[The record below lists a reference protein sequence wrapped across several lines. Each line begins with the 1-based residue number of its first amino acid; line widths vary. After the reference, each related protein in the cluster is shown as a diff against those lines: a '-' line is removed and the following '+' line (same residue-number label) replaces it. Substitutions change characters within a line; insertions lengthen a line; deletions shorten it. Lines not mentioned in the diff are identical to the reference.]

1 MAEEKD
7 KEEVLPEVKEL
18 EDGSVEITTDAPE
31 GEEEVKEAKPEAKEA
46 DESDDSK
53 EDKADEPKQ
62 EDEDEITEEER
73 EKIREA
79 RREERRLKK
88 ELQKQREVTA
98 KNKISSLEK
107 QNNELAKR
115 LAQLESTAT
124 SFQISQADKYIEDAS
139 TRVEYAKLKMLEAAR
154 ANDAESQ
161 IQWME
166 QFSEA
171 KTQLQQA
178 NHYKSAQI
186 EAVKRPKQNVPT
198 PVSKDVAKFAGNWMK
213 KNAWYDPSAKD
224 TDSRIAKV
232 IDNELANEGWDPS
245 DSDYWEEL
253 DNRLQERL
261 PHRYNKPGVV
271 KQEKASGPTAGT
283 RATPQAAKANTITL
297 SRERVQAIKDA
308 GAWDDPARRAKMIK
322 AYTSYDKLNKKG

>member
-1 MAEEKD
+1 MIFFF
-7 KEEVLPEVKEL
+7 
-18 EDGSVEITTDAPE
+18 S
-31 GEEEVKEAKPEAKEA
+31 
-46 DESDDSK
+46 SK
-53 EDKADEPKQ
+53 EV
-62 EDEDEITEEER
+62 R
-73 EKIREA
+73 CHSSS
-79 RREERRLKK
+79 
-88 ELQKQREVTA
+88 TA

-107 QNNELAKR
+107 QNNDLAKR

-171 KTQLQQA
+171 KVQLQQA
-178 NHYKSAQI
+178 NQYKNAQL

-297 SRERVQAIKDA
+297 SKERVQAIKDA
-308 GAWDDPARRAKMIK
+308 GAWDDPSRRAKMIK